1 MIRSIRRSEK
11 KESTRV
17 RVVFG
22 TMTWGPQAQTP
33 KDVGAKQ
40 LEALVKCKAAYV
52 TKGVETGKVLIDT
65 ARIYQSGDSEEQ
77 IGKLLKENPE
87 WVPLVSL
94 HTKAN
99 PFVSKLNREGVI
111 KQCNDSLKALGV
123 KCIDIYYIHSPDI
136 SVDYEETFG
145 ALNELHKEGKFK
157 ELGLSAFAAWDVV
170 RVYHLCKD
178 KGWVLPTV
186 YQGVYSAIIRHPEA
200 ELLPALRTYGMRF
213 YCYNPLA
220 GGLLTGRYKSVKDA
234 ESLTTGRFSPEFDFV
249 RKDGPKNA
257 IGAGHLRYR
266 ANYFKEQLFKALDII
281 SEACAA
287 EKIGMAEAAIR
298 WLLHHSVLKG
308 NQLDGIL
315 YGASKL
321 DQMTENLNS
330 YQGGP
335 LPDSI
340 VKAYDEAWKVAKPEA
355 EQYFRGY
362 GPGMGTSEWYLA
374 KLQQSKTD

>member
-1 MIRSIRRSEK
+1 
-11 KESTRV
+11 
-17 RVVFG
+17 
-22 TMTWGPQAQTP
+22 
-33 KDVGAKQ
+33 VGKKQ

-52 TKGVETGKVLIDT
+52 TKGPETGKVLIDT

-77 IGKLLKENPE
+77 IGALLKENSG
-87 WVPLVSL
+87 WASVVSV

-99 PFVSKLNREGVI
+99 PFVSKLTREGVI

-145 ALNELHKEGKFK
+145 ALNELHKDGKFK

-170 RVYHLCKD
+170 RVYHMCKE

-186 YQGVYSAIIRHPEA
+186 YQGVYSAIARSAEP
-200 ELLPALRTYGMRF
+200 ELLPALKTFGMRF

-234 ESLTTGRFSPEFDFV
+234 ETVTEGRFSPEFDFQ
-249 RKDGPKNA
+249 RKDAAKTALGS
-257 IGAGHLRYR
+257 GHLRYR
-266 ANYFKEQLFKALDII
+266 ALYFKEQLFKALDII
-281 SEACAA
+281 SEACQQ

-298 WLLHHSVLKG
+298 WLVHHSVLKG
-308 NQLDGIL
+308 NYHDAIL
-315 YGASKL
+315 YGASKFE
-321 DQMTENLNS
+321 QMEENLKS

-335 LPDSI
+335 LPES
-340 VKAYDEAWKVAKPEA
+340 VLKAYDEAWKVAKAEA
-355 EQYFRGY
+355 EPYFRGY
-362 GPGMGTSEWYLA
+362 GPGMGTSDWYL
-374 KLQQSKTD
+374 SKFQ